1 MTPITW
7 AMPSGVYEDMV
18 ACLLNHLNRETR
30 RIDGAGGDGG
40 RDVQFEL
47 PEGLHIFELKSFTGR
62 MGETQRR
69 QVQRSLAKAAK
80 LKPVRWEL
88 IVPIDPT
95 VGELGWFKGL
105 AAKYSFPI
113 EWRGKTWLDSHF
125 AERLFIW
132 RYFCEGAKAEVLDLL
147 REMHKEEAG
156 LANGMPD
163 VIARAK
169 ALAGRANELDPFFVF
184 KLELDGLRTKI
195 SVIPRYEGALEDRP
209 ITTQIQFRFDTN
221 TPEGKAKFE
230 EFKLA
235 TDFGVPIE
243 IGSEF
248 ISKAEVDAPAGLG
261 GVFTPSHISL
271 GPGHTSGAVPID
283 VEFLAVD
290 ETGEIVESLTVTLAP
305 ESIGK
310 KGVILSGRDRSGL
323 FHAQLI
329 LGTEHV
335 PNNTNLRLDPGPFVP
350 LELLEAVRFFSAL
363 HAPNKMAL
371 RTASGMLSA
380 EPSECPGEPPVDPM
394 LAEFVA
400 NLAMVQG
407 ATGIVREVDGDF
419 EPRDF
424 SNASA
429 GAALARGEEAQMA
442 WTSLTLRWSKS
453 PKGEQRR
460 ALTEQPL
467 LFRAEYNGAAIVP
480 ICGVDYLIGR
490 KRSIELVGHLD
501 PAVLTLLREDDSEI
515 TEVTLYPEP
524 DTHMKV
530 RILGR

>member
-1 MTPITW
+1 MTPIPWT
-7 AMPSGVYEDMV
+7 MPPGVYEDMV

-30 RIDGAGGDGG
+30 RIDGSGGDGG

-47 PEGLHIFELKSFTGR
+47 PAGLHIFELKSFNGR
-62 MGETQRR
+62 MGKGQRR
-69 QVQRSLAKAAK
+69 QVVKSLAKAAK
-80 LKPVRWEL
+80 FKPVRWEL

-95 VGELGWFKGL
+95 ESELKWFKDLGTN
-105 AAKYSFPI
+105 YSFPI
-113 EWRGKTWLDSHF
+113 EWRGKTWLDTHF

-163 VIARAK
+163 VIERAK
-169 ALAGRANELDPFFVF
+169 ALASRANELDPFFVF
-184 KLELDGLRTKI
+184 KLELDGSSTKI

-221 TPEGKAKFE
+221 TPEGKAKFD

-235 TDFGVPIE
+235 NDFGLPIE

-248 ISKAEVDAPAGLG
+248 ITKAEVDAPAGLG
-261 GVFTPSHISL
+261 GAITPSHISL
-271 GPGHTSGAVPID
+271 GPGHNPSARPID
-283 VEFLAVD
+283 VEFLAVS
-290 ETGEIVESLTVTLAP
+290 EAGEIVESLTVTMSP
-305 ESIGK
+305 ENVGK
-310 KGVILSGRDRSGL
+310 KGVILGGRDRSGL

-329 LGTEHV
+329 LATEHV
-335 PNNTNLRLDPGPFVP
+335 PNNTNLQLDPGPFVP
-350 LELLEAVRFFSAL
+350 HELLEAVRLFAAL

-380 EPSECPGEPPVDPM
+380 EPIECPEQPPVDPI

-400 NLAMVQG
+400 NLAMIQG
-407 ATGIVREVDGDF
+407 ATGIVREVEGHF
-419 EPRDF
+419 GPRDF

-442 WTSLTLRWSKS
+442 WTSLTLRWSES
-453 PKGEQRR
+453 PKGDQRR
-460 ALTEQPL
+460 SLTKQPL
-467 LFRAEYNGAAIVP
+467 YFRAEYEGPAIVP
-480 ICGVDYLIGR
+480 ICGTDYPIGR
-490 KRSIELVGHLD
+490 RRSIELVGHLD
-501 PAVLTLLREDDSEI
+501 PKVTELLRDEDAEV
-515 TEVTLYPEP
+515 TEVVLHPEP

-530 RILGR
+530 RILSR